1 MQMIFQNHFQLL
13 VKKHDI
19 TGIRIYDRFE
29 EEIPNIGFVPMIDQE
44 SFELKYIDTSSS
56 KIRAEYKTKCLAR
69 KNYFETLF
77 KRNGSGTISCRTD
90 QDYVKLLL
98 GYFKNR
104 G

>member
-1 MQMIFQNHFQLL
+1 MIRPI
-13 VKKHDI
+13 K
-19 TGIRIYDRFE
+19 DRKSAQD
-29 EEIPNIGFVPMIDQE
+29 MM
-44 SFELKYIDTSSS
+44 SYLHSSS
-56 KIRAEYKTKCLAR
+56 KIRAEYKRKCLAR